1 MLPSPDRAICGP
13 GTVGRV
19 ADDSRCVDTYRD
31 DMRARL
37 DPDRVD
43 FLLAAAL
50 LLLVAL
56 QAAFLPMPTGAR
68 LVTLLSGGL
77 VTASVAV
84 RRRFPAAVGLGVQTV
99 LVLTGPFVSLPVGPV
114 TIAWFCAL
122 YALAVWTS
130 RRWFI
135 VGVAFFVASNL
146 APQLVAPDLDNPVW
160 AFTAGAVVVMVLVRR
175 VVGDRDRRL
184 GLAERE
190 RELAKREAVIEERAR
205 IARELHDVIAH
216 HVSMMVVQAGAERRM
231 LDVGNEST
239 REVLTTIERIGRGAL
254 TEMRRLVGMLR
265 GKDDDTLTPQPGIS
279 DLATLVAQMRA
290 AGLDAQLQMEG
301 ESRDIPIGIDLS
313 AYRIVQEG
321 LTNALKHAGHARTMV
336 RVRYGVDSLEIEI
349 LDEGDPGA
357 IEVDRGGHGLV
368 GMRERVALYGGT
380 LDAGRRPA
388 GGFAVRVLL
397 PIR

>member
-1 MLPSPDRAICGP
+1 MG
-13 GTVGRV
+13 
-19 ADDSRCVDTYRD
+19 
-31 DMRARL
+31 ARL
-37 DPDRVD
+37 DSARVD
-43 FLLAAAL
+43 VLLAAAL
-50 LLLVAL
+50 LLGVAL
-56 QAAFLPMPTGAR
+56 QAAFVSMPTGDR
-68 LVTLLSGGL
+68 LVTVAVGGL

-84 RRRFPAAVGLGVQTV
+84 RRRFPVAVGFGVQAA
-99 LVLTGPFVSLPVGPV
+99 LVVTGVFVALPVGPV

-130 RRWFI
+130 PRWF
-135 VGVAFFVASNL
+135 VAGVVFFVVTDM
-146 APQLVAPDLDNPVW
+146 APALVMRDAVGPVG

-190 RELAKREAVIEERAR
+190 RELAKREAVIAERAR

-216 HVSMMVVQAGAERRM
+216 HVSMMVVQAGAERRV
-231 LDVGNEST
+231 LDAGNEST
-239 REVLTTIERIGRGAL
+239 REVLTTIERVGRGAL

-265 GKDDDTLTPQPGIS
+265 GTDEDALAPQPGVG
-279 DLATLVAQMRA
+279 DLATLVAQMRW
-290 AGLDAQLQMEG
+290 AGLDVDLKMEG
-301 ESRDIPIGIDLS
+301 QSRDIPVGIDLS

-321 LTNALKHAGHARTMV
+321 LTNALKHAGHARTTV
-336 RVRYGVDSLEIEI
+336 RVRYGVDSLELEI
-349 LDEGDPGA
+349 ADDGDPGSV
-357 IEVDRGGHGLV
+357 ELDRGGHGLV